1 MPETHKV
8 AQLMPFKTKTRRQRR
23 RENEMKN

>member
-8 AQLMPFKTKTRRQRR
+8 AQLMSFKTKTRRQRR
-23 RENEMKN
+23 RENETEN